1 MRFKNICMLLLIGES
16 KVALKE
22 LSLLTINLL
31 LLTSPLFFTCLGGL
45 KAFSLLFYDEDDVA
59 FHNPK

>member
-1 MRFKNICMLLLIGES
+1 MLLLIGES

-31 LLTSPLFFTCLGGL
+31 LLTPLPLFFTCLGGL